1 MYNINVFIYLSVNF
15 FLFLST
21 RYSRL
26 MARLLPPSAS
36 LPSVVAVNLKQVHCV
51 LTPFA
56 YHKLIGLCMNTIQH
70 SVYHLSI
77 GDSKQLK
84 DDLSSFLKSLS
95 QGTMEPSGMYHKEP
109 LL

>member
-1 MYNINVFIYLSVNF
+1 
-15 FLFLST
+15 
-21 RYSRL
+21 

-51 LTPFA
+51 LTPCA

-95 QGTMEPSGMYHKEP
+95 QGTMEPSGMYHKES